1 LKPYKFIEDK
11 TLQHVL
17 TKPSD
22 LVIDE
27 LVQIEELEDLQRV
40 GFERVNNYLTHGNII
55 GTYVPIHYYHD
66 VPFEYNNV
74 TICND
79 QNDTFNETLIDVYIL
94 EVYNPKGHFYS

>member
-1 LKPYKFIEDK
+1 MFIEDK
-11 TLQHVL
+11 TLQPVL

-27 LVQIEELEDLQRV
+27 LVHIEEVEPLHVEPEDLQLV

-55 GTYVPIHYYHD
+55 GTHVPIHYYHD
-66 VPFEYNNV
+66 MLVEYNNV

-79 QNDTFNETLIDVYIL
+79 KKRHI
-94 EVYNPKGHFYS
+94 